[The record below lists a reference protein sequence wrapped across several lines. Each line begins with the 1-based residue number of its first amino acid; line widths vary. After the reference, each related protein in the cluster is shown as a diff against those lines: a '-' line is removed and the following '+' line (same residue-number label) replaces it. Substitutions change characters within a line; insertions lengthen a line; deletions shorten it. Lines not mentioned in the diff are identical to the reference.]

1 MGLEVDIKV
10 QPIIRVRLDEH
21 PTTRMHPTGYKPM
34 QNLLM
39 RHNIKH
45 LTEAELLAIQF
56 RIWEITDSNP
66 AHGNWYHD
74 WSFA

>member
-1 MGLEVDIKV
+1 
-10 QPIIRVRLDEH
+10 
-21 PTTRMHPTGYKPM
+21 
-34 QNLLM
+34 M

-74 WSFA
+74 WSFAWIYSVSTLELR